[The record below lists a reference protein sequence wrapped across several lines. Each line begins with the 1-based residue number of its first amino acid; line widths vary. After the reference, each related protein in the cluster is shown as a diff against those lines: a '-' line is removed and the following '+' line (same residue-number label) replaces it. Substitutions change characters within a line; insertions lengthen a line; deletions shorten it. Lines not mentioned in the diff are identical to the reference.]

1 MQETKETEVW
11 SLGWE
16 DTLEEDMA
24 THSLSWRISWTEESW
39 GLKESDT
46 TEWLSTYTRCRYT
59 ANIYYWNT
67 CNDKSLETPLK
78 VYTQRKDSI
87 NSMVDSGSQYVNMG
101 NRGKDLGRGLMVR
114 CSLLS
119 VKLLFLEVNKWVLFT
134 LLKIN
139 ATVHETW
146 LPYRYQ

>member
-1 MQETKETEVW
+1 MFDPWVGKIAWRRAWQPTPVFFPGESHGQR
-11 SLGWE
+11 SL
-16 DTLEEDMA
+16 A
-24 THSLSWRISWTEESW
+24 SYSSW

-67 CNDKSLETPLK
+67 CNDKNLETSLK
-78 VYTQRKDSI
+78 AYTQRKDSI

-101 NRGKDLGRGLMVR
+101 NRGEDFGRGLMVR

-119 VKLLFLEVNKWVLFT
+119 VKLLFLEVDKWVLFT

-139 ATVHETW
+139 ATVHETC
-146 LPYRYQ
+146 LPYMYQ